1 MIILCLDVGSKRIG
15 VAKSDALGIAAHP
28 LTVIERKG
36 NVGDCARIVELIHE
50 HEVQRLVV
58 GVPFDQE
65 GGIGE
70 SAKKVLGFI
79 NVIKQALVD
88 NKLDIHVETWDERY
102 STAEAEEALI
112 DADVSRAKRKK
123 VIDKMAAARILQSYM
138 ENHSGENGEIGQLG
152 KTTKKE
158 DQK

>member
-1 MIILCLDVGSKRIG
+1 MVILCLDIGSKRIG
-15 VAKSDALGIAAHP
+15 VAKSDELGIAAHP

-36 NVGDCARIVELIHE
+36 NANDCARIVELIRE
-50 HEVQRLVV
+50 HGAELLVV

-65 GGIGE
+65 GGVGD

-102 STAEAEEALI
+102 STAEAEELLI

-123 VIDKMAAARILQSYM
+123 VIDKMAAARILKGYM
-138 ENHSGENGEIGQLG
+138 ESKSSG
-152 KTTKKE
+152 
-158 DQK
+158 

>member
-1 MIILCLDVGSKRIG
+1 MIILCLDVGTKRIG
-15 VAKSDALGIAAHP
+15 VAKSDELGIAAHP

-36 NVGDCARIVELIHE
+36 NVVDCAAIVELVRE
-50 HEVQRLVV
+50 HDAKLLLV

-88 NKLDIHVETWDERY
+88 SNLDIHVETWDERY
-102 STAEAEEALI
+102 STAEAEEVLI
-112 DADVSRAKRKK
+112 DADLSRAKRKK
-123 VIDKMAAARILQSYM
+123 IIDKMAAARILQSYM
-138 ENHSGENGEIGQLG
+138 ESS
-152 KTTKKE
+152 K
-158 DQK
+158 

>member
-1 MIILCLDVGSKRIG
+1 MVILCLDVGTKRIG
-15 VAKSDALGIAAHP
+15 VAKSDELGIAAHP

-36 NVGDCARIVELIHE
+36 NAADCARIVELIGE
-50 HEVQRLVV
+50 HNAGRLVV

-70 SAKKVLGFI
+70 SAKKVLRFI
-79 NVIKQALVD
+79 NFIKQALID

-112 DADVSRAKRKK
+112 DADLSRAKRKK

-138 ENHSGENGEIGQLG
+138 ESKQHN
-152 KTTKKE
+152 
-158 DQK
+158 DQ